1 MSATDSAAGQRDVI
15 LFDGV
20 CHLCSGTVGFV
31 LTRDRSRRFVFA
43 PLQSEVGQTILGRA
57 GLPLDENETLV
68 LVEGDRYEIKSTAA
82 LRIARRLSG
91 LWPLLYV
98 LVIVPRPLRD
108 FCYDVVARN
117 RYYWFGRRDE
127 CYVPTSEERTCFLA

>member
-1 MSATDSAAGQRDVI
+1 MSATDSAAGQKSVI

-20 CHLCSGTVGFV
+20 CHLCSGTVVFV

-68 LVEGDRYEIKSTAA
+68 LVEGDRYEIKSTAV

-91 LWPLLYV
+91 LWPLLSA
-98 LVIVPRPLRD
+98 LVIVPRRLRD

-117 RYYWFGRRDE
+117 RYHWFGQRDE
-127 CYVPTSEERTCFLA
+127 CYVPANEEKERFLA

>member
-1 MSATDSAAGQRDVI
+1 MGATDSATPQRDVI
-15 LFDGV
+15 LFDGM
-20 CHLCSGTVGFV
+20 CHMCSRTAVFV
-31 LTRDRSRRFVFA
+31 LTRDRSHRFAFA
-43 PLQSEVGQTILGRA
+43 PLQSEVGGTILGRA
-57 GLPLDENETLV
+57 GLPLDESETLV

-91 LWPLLYV
+91 LWPLFYV

-117 RYYWFGRRDE
+117 RYQWFGQRDE
-127 CYVPTSEERTCFLA
+127 CYVPTSEERTRFLA

>member
-1 MSATDSAAGQRDVI
+1 M
-15 LFDGV
+15 
-20 CHLCSGTVGFV
+20 CSRTVVFV
-31 LTRDRSRRFVFA
+31 LTRDRSHRFVFA
-43 PLQSEVGQTILGRA
+43 PLQSEVGGTILGRA

-91 LWPLLYV
+91 LWPLFYV

-108 FCYDVVARN
+108 FCYDVVAQN
-117 RYYWFGRRDE
+117 RYRWFGQRDE
-127 CYVPTSEERTCFLA
+127 CYVPDQRRADSFPGLTETGA